1 MKTWRILVSLC
12 LLMLASCAHT
22 LMDTSAKADNF
33 WFIFLETGK
42 KTPNDKELVT
52 NMQRGHIKNF
62 ERLFAEQKLF
72 AAGPLQD
79 PTGLKRGIVIVK
91 APSRDEL
98 ASYFQLDEYVR
109 DGYMTLNATPCVVHK
124 GLATEGIDTTG
135 IEEVR
140 IVQLMRPASIG
151 DARANHAFLQS
162 LLDKDTVSAW
172 YTIESGPVAEILFAK
187 TTDTKMLRE
196 TFAQNPAAQPDGGG
210 VEIWGQWLSKGVA
223 K

>member
-1 MKTWRILVSLC
+1 MKSWQIFVAVC
-12 LLMLASCAHT
+12 LSALASCAHT
-22 LMDTSAKADNF
+22 PMDSSVKTDNF

-52 NMQRGHIKNF
+52 KMQRGHIKNF
-62 ERLFAEQKLF
+62 ERLFAERKLF

-79 PTGLKRGIVIVK
+79 PTGLKRGIVIVN

-98 ASYFQLDEYVR
+98 TSYFQPDEYVR
-109 DGYMTLNATPCVVHK
+109 DGYMTLNATRCVVHK

-140 IVQLMRPASIG
+140 IVQLMRPANAG
-151 DARANHAFLQS
+151 DARTNQAFLQS
-162 LLDKDTVSAW
+162 LLDKGTVSAW

-196 TFAQNPAAQPDGGG
+196 TFAQYPASQPFSG
-210 VEIWGQWLSKGVA
+210 VEIWGQWLSKGVV

>member
-1 MKTWRILVSLC
+1 
-12 LLMLASCAHT
+12 
-22 LMDTSAKADNF
+22 MDSSVKADNF
-33 WFIFLETGK
+33 WFIFLESGK

-52 NMQRGHIKNF
+52 KMQRGHIKNF

-98 ASYFQLDEYVR
+98 TSYFQPDEYVR

-140 IVQLMRPASIG
+140 IVQLMRPANAG
-151 DARANHAFLQS
+151 DARANRVFLQS
-162 LLDKDTVSAW
+162 LLDKGTVSAW
-172 YTIESGPVAEILFAK
+172 YTIDSGPVAEILFAK
-187 TTDTKMLRE
+187 TTDTMMLQK
-196 TFAQNPAAQPDGGG
+196 TFAQYPAAQPDGAG
-210 VEIWGQWLSKGVA
+210 VEIWGQWLSKGVV